1 MSAEDLLLC
10 VGLTIVIGV
19 LLVVF
24 ELYLTWCARKAANE
38 RKGRTER

>member
-1 MSAEDLLLC
+1 MNCVEVGQVLLFT
-10 VGLTIVIGV
+10 LTVSG

-24 ELYLTWCARKAANE
+24 ELYLTWCARRAAKK